1 MANKKSD
8 PILDSRLKSMDAE
21 DNSSREADNGYMHR
35 GNSAVVHQK
44 ARVNRNNDNGSHM

>member
-8 PILDSRLKSMDAE
+8 FMLDSKLKSMDAE
-21 DNSSREADNGYMHR
+21 DNSSREAINWYMHR
-35 GNSAVVHQK
+35 GNPAVVHQK